1 MSSTEDDQRDEST
14 ESGALEPPGEGGR
27 EPGSSAEEP
36 AEGSDEILQE
46 EQQGK
51 GYGAG

>member
-1 MSSTEDDQRDEST
+1 MSEQNRHDESA
-14 ESGALEPPGEGGR
+14 EGGALDPEGEGDR
-27 EPGSSAEEP
+27 EQGGMQDTP
-36 AEGSDEILQE
+36 AEGSDEILEE

>member
-1 MSSTEDDQRDEST
+1 MTDDDQHDESA
-14 ESGALEPPGEGGR
+14 EGGALDPEGEGER
-27 EPGSSAEEP
+27 QPGGSTEEP
-36 AEGSDEILQE
+36 AEGSDDILQE

>member
-1 MSSTEDDQRDEST
+1 MREDDKHDESV
-14 ESGALEPPGEGGR
+14 EGGALDPEGEGAR
-27 EPGSSAEEP
+27 EPGGSTDEP
-36 AEGSDEILQE
+36 AEGSDEILRK